1 MAPKRRPAGGRPKR
15 RDRRSRGA
23 VGRRVRRP
31 SRASAHSEPAVRK
44 HSVRAALSV
53 PELTKARTSLKL
65 EIFEQGEKIGEL
77 EIGRG
82 GFFWKRGKGKKS
94 RRFTW
99 DRIIDRMDD

>member
-1 MAPKRRPAGGRPKR
+1 MAPRRRSARRRPKR
-15 RDRRSRGA
+15 SKQRSRKTP
-23 VGRRVRRP
+23 GRRVRRP
-31 SRASAHSEPAVRK
+31 SRASAHSESAARK

-99 DRIIDRMDD
+99 DRIIDRMDG

>member
-1 MAPKRRPAGGRPKR
+1 MARTPA
-15 RDRRSRGA
+15 RSRKRA
-23 VGRRVRRP
+23 RRRVRQVRRP
-31 SRASAHSEPAVRK
+31 SRKHTHAETVARK

-65 EIFEQGEKIGEL
+65 EIFEEGEKVGEL

-94 RRFTW
+94 TRLSWERF
-99 DRIIDRMDD
+99 IDRMND

>member
-1 MAPKRRPAGGRPKR
+1 LEIAMPRRRSKARRQVRRPAR
-15 RDRRSRGA
+15 RK
-23 VGRRVRRP
+23 
-31 SRASAHSEPAVRK
+31 AHSEAIVRK

-65 EIFEQGEKIGEL
+65 EIFEEGEKVGEL

-94 RRFTW
+94 TRLSWERF
-99 DRIIDRMDD
+99 IDRMDH

>member
-1 MAPKRRPAGGRPKR
+1 MRRPQRGRSRRQVRRPAR
-15 RDRRSRGA
+15 RQ
-23 VGRRVRRP
+23 
-31 SRASAHSEPAVRK
+31 AHAEQAVRK

-65 EIFEQGEKIGEL
+65 EIFEEGEKIGEL

-94 RRFTW
+94 TRLSWERF
-99 DRIIDRMDD
+99 IDRMDDRAGARSIRG

>member
-1 MAPKRRPAGGRPKR
+1 MPRHRQRSRSRRQVRRPAR
-15 RDRRSRGA
+15 RQ
-23 VGRRVRRP
+23 
-31 SRASAHSEPAVRK
+31 AHAEPARK

-65 EIFEQGEKIGEL
+65 EIYEEGEKIGEL

-94 RRFTW
+94 KRLPWERF
-99 DRIIDRMDD
+99 IDRMDL

>member
-1 MAPKRRPAGGRPKR
+1 MPRRRQRSRHGRQVRRPAR
-15 RDRRSRGA
+15 RQ
-23 VGRRVRRP
+23 
-31 SRASAHSEPAVRK
+31 AHAEQTARK

-65 EIFEQGEKIGEL
+65 EIFEEGEKIGEL

-94 RRFTW
+94 TRLSWERF
-99 DRIIDRMDD
+99 IDRMEL

>member
-1 MAPKRRPAGGRPKR
+1 MARKRQRSRSRRQVRRPA
-15 RDRRSRGA
+15 
-23 VGRRVRRP
+23 RRP
-31 SRASAHSEPAVRK
+31 THAEPALRK

-65 EIFEQGEKIGEL
+65 EIFEEGEKVGEL

-94 RRFTW
+94 MRLTWERF
-99 DRIIDRMDD
+99 IDRMEQ

>member
-1 MAPKRRPAGGRPKR
+1 MPRRRSKARRQVRRPAR
-15 RDRRSRGA
+15 RKA
-23 VGRRVRRP
+23 Y
-31 SRASAHSEPAVRK
+31 SEPVARK

-65 EIFEQGEKIGEL
+65 EIFEEGEKIGEL

-94 RRFTW
+94 TRLSWERF
-99 DRIIDRMDD
+99 IDRVDQ

>member
-1 MAPKRRPAGGRPKR
+1 MPRRRPRRRRQVRRPARKQ
-15 RDRRSRGA
+15 
-23 VGRRVRRP
+23 
-31 SRASAHSEPAVRK
+31 AHAEPVARK

-65 EIFEQGEKIGEL
+65 EIFEEGEKVGEL

-94 RRFTW
+94 MRLTWERF
-99 DRIIDRMDD
+99 IDRMDDRSIRR